1 MEVGCG
7 VEEKYL
13 LMAQMSFFVVLFN
26 LKSEMWI
33 YLLQQKLAK
42 KDGARIDRN
51 RDAERLWDFYQK
63 YKRRHRVDD
72 IQREE
77 QRYRESGTFSA
88 NLGKYVLNNVFNII
102 NLNVGGLNLLDS
114 SFINIEYC

>member
-1 MEVGCG
+1 M
-7 VEEKYL
+7 
-13 LMAQMSFFVVLFN
+13 
-26 LKSEMWI
+26 
-33 YLLQQKLAK
+33 QQKLVK

-77 QRYRESGTFSA
+77 QRYRESGTFNA
-88 NLGKYVLNNVFNII
+88 NLGEYVCTTYLCDEFNIMS
-102 NLNVGGLNLLDS
+102 LNGDGLNLLNLNFMKIWWS
-114 SFINIEYC
+114 IVEFVIQYLYPIFVG